1 MAAEYSPVGPLGK
14 ACESEDELK
23 SLRALRRKI
32 TETLDSTSDARV
44 IGQLSKQ
51 LAEILA
57 RMSDIRGAA
66 TNDGGKP
73 AGVSDL
79 DKYRVARSAG
89 ANN

>member
-1 MAAEYSPVGPLGK
+1 MAEYSPVGPLGK

-51 LAEILA
+51 LAEVLA
-57 RMSDIRGAA
+57 RMSEIRG
-66 TNDGGKP
+66 TTKVSDSGKS

-79 DKYRVARSAG
+79 DKYRVARDAG
-89 ANN
+89 AN